1 LGELVITTQQGS
13 HLPVVWIFLCILF
26 LFTIFIIRVYEV
38 EWIDSPGLLLVL
50 RNLIRHGPHITIIL
64 PWFSLFQ
71 VIMYRLYFA
80 HKTTVTAVALA
91 TKRKEALPVT
101 VASVR
106 TNDDRTI
113 RVGETILAHAGSIV
127 AHSMVTAVRVSNTRN

>member
-1 LGELVITTQQGS
+1 
-13 HLPVVWIFLCILF
+13 
-26 LFTIFIIRVYEV
+26 
-38 EWIDSPGLLLVL
+38 
-50 RNLIRHGPHITIIL
+50 
-64 PWFSLFQ
+64 
-71 VIMYRLYFA
+71 MYRLYFA
-80 HKTTVTAVALA
+80 NKTTVTAVALA